1 MLLEDNAVI
10 LEGLSSH
17 GDVVHLI
24 TLQHGAGLVNV

>member
-1 MLLEDNAVI
+1 MQWFSWSWN
-10 LEGLSSH
+10 LEGLPSR